1 VGQYY
6 RVSKDFKKI
15 AFISDA
21 LAQRKEMHRFRSL
34 RVVEPILGSSK
45 VNVDGI
51 ELINFCSNDYLG
63 LTTHPEVIKRSSDYV
78 KKYGAGSGASR
89 MVSGSLSIH
98 RECENKIARIFG
110 VESALILNSGFQAN
124 CSILPALA
132 DRNSLIL
139 ADKKCHNSLIQGA
152 LLSRATFKRYDH
164 NDYDHLELLLKEAI
178 PKTYNRIWVVS
189 ETVFSMDGDLCDVS
203 GMSALSEKYNTH
215 FYSDDAH
222 ALGVLG
228 EKGLGLNYGKDGI
241 DISLGTFGKA
251 FGSFGAFIGC
261 SSDMKDYLIN
271 FCPGFIYSTALPPS
285 IIGAL
290 DAALDLIPKLDDKR
304 KTLLEN
310 IVFLK
315 SELNKMGFDTGNSN
329 SQIIPIII
337 GSEEDTLELSN
348 YLEDHGILASAIR
361 PPTVEHNA
369 SRIRIT
375 VTTKH
380 SRLDIDHLLN
390 TLASW
395 QSK

>member
-1 VGQYY
+1 MGLYY
-6 RVSKDFKKI
+6 RVSKDLEKTG
-15 AFISDA
+15 FISDA
-21 LAQRKEMHRFRSL
+21 LAERKELHRFRSL
-34 RVVEPILGSSK
+34 RAVQPILGSSK
-45 VNVDGI
+45 VKVDGV

-63 LTTHPEVIKRSSDYV
+63 LTTHPEVIKRSIDYV
-78 KKYGAGSGASR
+78 KIYGAGSGSSR
-89 MVSGSLSIH
+89 LVSGSQSIH
-98 RECENKIARIFG
+98 QELENKIACTFG
-110 VESALILNSGFQAN
+110 IESALIFNSGFQAN
-124 CSILPALA
+124 TSILSALT

-152 LLSRATFKRYDH
+152 LLSRATFKRFNH
-164 NDYDHLELLLKEAI
+164 NDFHHLEVLLKEA
-178 PKTYNRIWVVS
+178 KSKAYNRIWIVT

-203 GMSALSEKYNTH
+203 GMSALSEKYNAH

-228 EKGLGLNYGKDGI
+228 EKGLGLNYSKNGI

-251 FGSFGAFIGC
+251 FGSFGAFVGC

-290 DAALDLIPKLDDKR
+290 DAALDLIPELDNER
-304 KTLLEN
+304 KSLFQN
-310 IVFLK
+310 IEFLK
-315 SELNKMGFDTGNSN
+315 SELNKMSFNTGNSN

-337 GSEEDTLELSN
+337 GSEEETLKLST
-348 YLEDHGILASAIR
+348 YLEDHGIMASAIR
-361 PPTVEHNA
+361 PPTVEQNA

-375 VTTKH
+375 LTTKH
-380 SRLDIDHLLN
+380 TKSDIEQLLN